1 MYFEISG
8 VSKVPPNPQG
18 KVSSCWG
25 KRSSREKGKRRER
38 EGEGERGRGRW
49 QREDYERKRKGNKGG
64 KLRKKGGRRDFLPH

>member
-38 EGEGERGRGRW
+38 EGEGERGKGTWKMANGR
-49 QREDYERKRKGNKGG
+49 
-64 KLRKKGGRRDFLPH
+64 L